1 MQLSSKEA
9 GLKVKSLSQLYNV
22 LSQVYYLPERT
33 SKSISKTYLLSY
45 CFKVQGVF
53 TLKKE
58 EVVHH
63 NFCFRKYSSCELLN
77 LLEDAVKKK
86 QLPPTGLDA
95 FSLPDQDWMRNALL
109 HLDPLDPHG
118 VLEGPP
124 AAQHDFKIEVNPEY
138 EDHLHIFV

>member
-58 EVVHH
+58 
-63 NFCFRKYSSCELLN
+63 
-77 LLEDAVKKK
+77 
-86 QLPPTGLDA
+86 
-95 FSLPDQDWMRNALL
+95 
-109 HLDPLDPHG
+109 
-118 VLEGPP
+118 
-124 AAQHDFKIEVNPEY
+124 
-138 EDHLHIFV
+138 

>member
-33 SKSISKTYLLSY
+33 SKFISKTYLPFY

-63 NFCFRKYSSCELLN
+63 NFRFRKYSSCELLN

-95 FSLPDQDWMRNALL
+95 FSLPD
-109 HLDPLDPHG
+109 
-118 VLEGPP
+118 
-124 AAQHDFKIEVNPEY
+124 
-138 EDHLHIFV
+138 